1 MNPIFRMAFVAAA
14 VAVTA
19 IPEAAFAQ
27 AGRVHRATRRRTAVV
42 VSSAVRADEA
52 QDDAAAAAAAQQ
64 STAAQQSA
72 TAQQQSATAAQQS
85 ATAAQQTAAA
95 QQAAKPAGGALPT
108 GTVASAL
115 PAGCTASTVGGVE
128 YHQCGANWYRS
139 AFQGNNLVYVTTP
152 APQ

>member
-27 AGRVHRATRRRTAVV
+27 AGHVHRATRRRTAVV
-42 VSSAVRADEA
+42 VSTAVRADEA
-52 QDDAAAAAAAQQ
+52 QDDAAVAAAQQ

-95 QQAAKPAGGALPT
+95 QQAAAKPATGALPT
-108 GTVASAL
+108 GTVASTL
-115 PAGCTASTVGGVE
+115 PAGCTATSVGGVE